1 MMRRRASGSPE
12 ADRSGEE
19 RPEEEMLGPT
29 GRPVSYGP
37 QNPQM
42 LELEDEKKDVE
53 NEEPKKELEPLFT
66 EEQVRQFEEL
76 HNRAPLLYG
85 SPQRTQLGIEDEARS
100 SGLALED
107 VQLERPKFL
116 PAERPA
122 AMPAGTPSVIYQQ
135 QMMQYF
141 FMLQQEN
148 MQLKM
153 EQELLKEKLR
163 EKEERKTSEVEVPN
177 GEGGRKAKPEVEG
190 FQTPES
196 QQQGSRAAEDRVVKT
211 ENDLESERRRLY
223 ELTPMEQYDE
233 LQKVMDA
240 AVGSV
245 KKPPP
250 GRDLR
255 GPWESHQPSEGA
267 RQKERD
273 VPKKEAGEKGTGG
286 DARKN
291 QGNAL
296 EPADDGRMQRQVD
309 VLSKMML
316 HLLESQQGK
325 DDGEK
330 MEAVKPGVNKLQ
342 TLQEPTETAPI
353 DYADWLT
360 MIEPVMTDLSDSSHV
375 WWRLVLDECS
385 AWYSEYVKLRPLQR
399 TSFEIE
405 ASEELKKTKWVR
417 VERRAVSMLMDA
429 IPTGVREEL
438 VATKSLSPVKVIAK
452 LMTIYQPGGL
462 HERTVILRQLE
473 DPGEAGNAVTGV
485 QSLRKWLRWLRR
497 AQDVGLC
504 LPDSTI
510 LLRGLTKLMKKLL
523 NNNPELAFR
532 TSLVRNTLQLD
543 TIPNHQTVR
552 TYSEHLLSELEQLV
566 HLEKRSKVANA
577 ERATATTSQVKQL
590 NAASSGST
598 EDKNVKKNVKECKFF
613 HQEDG
618 CRRGAACTWG
628 HNVEPGE
635 KRCYVCGSTKH
646 FARECPRKDI
656 QKDPKVQ
663 KVEKEA
669 EAPNKTAN
677 KSPAPAEAP
686 AVATKEAETTK
697 EEVASVGGDSLRSVM
712 EEASKM
718 LKSMGVEEKPT
729 KTREEMTKGRMLE
742 LQKELQQIQDGSWKP
757 RINMMKTAM
766 VARVKFGKKALLDTG
781 ATHALRSKR
790 SDENL
795 VEGKEYK
802 KVRVNLAA
810 GGSKTMWMT
819 DGGTLVHEEPGMEPI
834 LPVGR
839 LVRELGCSFEWK
851 DDECFLFH
859 PIRGQIAVEV
869 EEGCPQITQA
879 EAEKMVDELEGM
891 MSLRSMKKVA
901 YDDAC
906 WGAEWMAELVEKHP
920 VLASIPS
927 LVKDNLVEVPAEDLS
942 LLKANRRTRRRWI
955 EQGVT
960 VHLYAGPEE
969 GLTLKRAYLEKGGD
983 GTRLIEIDVKRGAHH
998 DMLRIGGMY
1007 STLLKLA
1014 MLGAID
1020 AVVGG
1025 PNCRTRSVLRHTP
1038 REGFPGPSRTAGYPW
1053 GLPDAPPDEQGKLLQ
1068 DDALM
1073 LRMLTLYMVAQI
1085 ARDAMVKERSKRCLK
1100 AKVGFLLEQP
1110 AAPEWCPECASWW
1123 RNRTWLLFKH
1133 YYQMEE
1139 VTFYQGD
1146 FGGEARKPTTCGT
1159 NLGFQPPDPL
1169 VHGGRSREQ
1178 GPELDSSKLSRW
1190 APGMMHEVARLLI
1203 EEVEGKEVRLK
1214 KLSWT
1219 AHVDNGHV
1227 PFRRDCVVCQRSA
1240 ARQRPHRRHDD
1251 PEAHCLAVDIC
1262 GPLKWG
1268 QDVDG
1273 EEKKYLLVGSYTWPV
1288 EGKDSDESL
1297 GMLDEETAEDDEMLP
1312 VLEDEEAEQREAS
1325 ASSSSPPKKEAQA
1338 EGLPS
1343 RPASKR
1349 KGEEEKPPEDA
1360 ESAEEKTEEGK
1371 LEEKLKTKG
1380 MLKLMTCVPL
1390 ASKHALDVLSGVQE
1404 LVVKLRRYGYPV
1416 VRLHTDYET
1425 TFVNKHLKGWCLNR
1439 GIVRTSSTPEEHQQ
1453 NGRAEAAIASIKGRV
1468 RRLLHSSGMETK
1480 WWPIAA
1486 RHVVELERRRFEKIE
1501 DKLPRFGQK
1510 IVTRKRKWKR
1520 GDEFETTAQEV
1531 TYLTPIPEVSKGH
1544 AVMEEDG
1551 SFKVVSCLIQ
1561 DCKEPQEE
1569 EKKLELEEVIQ
1580 ERDPME
1586 ARRRLRKKMSVAS
1599 LRIPEEEFAESIKL
1613 FQAVLEQ
1620 DEAMYNEDEEVI
1632 PAVMKGM
1639 IAIRK
1644 EMAALQEGRLE
1655 EEVLQ
1660 TRVVSNQEV
1669 YQNKDEWVGA
1679 IRKEINNLVQKGAVK
1694 RLTKEEAAYYKRE
1707 HADKL
1712 EVVPGKA
1719 VHTIKAPDGKKKCRL
1734 VVCGN
1739 HLQGG
1744 DKKETKEEHA
1754 NYYAGG
1760 ADTICLRLALSMAAR
1775 YGWDIAGLDV
1785 VAAFLN
1791 AQLGDVHEKPQP
1803 REDPTRDRGRIVLMQ
1818 PPRVLERLGLIEVGE
1833 LWLVERALYGLR
1845 ESPRL
1850 WSDHRDGTLHGM
1862 EIQQGG
1868 RTLKLLPSFAEEN
1881 LWLIKD
1887 TSLRDEGGV
1896 QGLVLIYVDDM
1907 LVMSNPEITNM
1918 VVEKIQKTW
1927 EVTKPQWVTE
1937 TEPVRF
1943 CGIEIYKNNE
1953 GDYFAGQQSFVK
1965 EVLKRHNCKEF
1976 AASPLKDNFEPEEEL
1991 DRTREEIQLA
2001 QKLAGELLW
2010 LAGKTRPDLAYTTS
2024 RICSNATRSPK
2035 WCAGAA
2041 AHTMKYLNRTWGMG
2055 LYFRKKGGN
2064 VLEVATD
2071 ASFAP
2076 GGGLS
2081 HGSVVASMGGTP
2093 VMWRSSKQPF
2103 PCLSTAETELVE
2115 AIEGVIVGDSLA
2127 CIVEEL
2133 EGRVDKQ
2140 LVCDNMAAVALS
2152 TTRTGAWRTRHLK
2165 VRATHLKW
2173 RVEAGDWKMHHRR
2186 GTELV
2191 ADMGTKLLGAN
2202 KTKDLSKKMN
2212 LEWLPDV
2219 VAFSRAKEERI
2230 EKEEEKLAEEQDREP
2245 AVTVSK
2251 KVFAGDME
2259 KVVKIATLMAV
2270 LQKVERVYAMDKS
2283 ETEEGSEVLA
2293 AFGLL
2298 MMILGVV
2305 LYKLVERMWKIFH
2318 EKRDHEE
2325 CQARALTRD
2334 SRALMR
2340 DSRGLTRD
2348 FRGFMR
2354 DRERHQLHVREE
2366 EEEISCEEGEQT
2378 TVKVATLRMR
2388 KAENKGSNEKRQ
2400 EGGSSATRSDSHTTE
2415 KGTEER
2421 HDKKGAQTVPPM
2433 PAQGRSCGNPGG
2445 EGAQSA
2451 RPGRRCGNPGGEGA
2465 QSAGPSGAVPT
2476 PGWRCGNPGGEGA
2489 QSAGPS
2495 GAKPNQGEGA
2505 QSARPDSAEK
2515 PNLVG
2520 PIITPNGRR
2529 FHRSSGCPTLAQ
2541 SWKGRKP
2548 LCGECGDTYL
2558 VADVMMMDKNQ
2569 LVHTKKKCP
2578 KVVGELIGYDACQRC
2593 A

>member
-1486 RHVVELERRRFEKIE
+1486 RHVVELERRRFERIE

-2010 LAGKTRPDLAYTTS
+2010 LAGKTRPDLT
-2024 RICSNATRSPK
+2024 
-2035 WCAGAA
+2035 
-2041 AHTMKYLNRTWGMG
+2041 
-2055 LYFRKKGGN
+2055 
-2064 VLEVATD
+2064 
-2071 ASFAP
+2071 
-2076 GGGLS
+2076 
-2081 HGSVVASMGGTP
+2081 
-2093 VMWRSSKQPF
+2093 
-2103 PCLSTAETELVE
+2103 
-2115 AIEGVIVGDSLA
+2115 
-2127 CIVEEL
+2127 
-2133 EGRVDKQ
+2133 
-2140 LVCDNMAAVALS
+2140 
-2152 TTRTGAWRTRHLK
+2152 
-2165 VRATHLKW
+2165 
-2173 RVEAGDWKMHHRR
+2173 
-2186 GTELV
+2186 
-2191 ADMGTKLLGAN
+2191 
-2202 KTKDLSKKMN
+2202 
-2212 LEWLPDV
+2212 
-2219 VAFSRAKEERI
+2219 
-2230 EKEEEKLAEEQDREP
+2230 
-2245 AVTVSK
+2245 
-2251 KVFAGDME
+2251 
-2259 KVVKIATLMAV
+2259 
-2270 LQKVERVYAMDKS
+2270 
-2283 ETEEGSEVLA
+2283 
-2293 AFGLL
+2293 
-2298 MMILGVV
+2298 
-2305 LYKLVERMWKIFH
+2305 
-2318 EKRDHEE
+2318 
-2325 CQARALTRD
+2325 
-2334 SRALMR
+2334 
-2340 DSRGLTRD
+2340 
-2348 FRGFMR
+2348 
-2354 DRERHQLHVREE
+2354 
-2366 EEEISCEEGEQT
+2366 
-2378 TVKVATLRMR
+2378 
-2388 KAENKGSNEKRQ
+2388 
-2400 EGGSSATRSDSHTTE
+2400 
-2415 KGTEER
+2415 
-2421 HDKKGAQTVPPM
+2421 
-2433 PAQGRSCGNPGG
+2433 
-2445 EGAQSA
+2445 
-2451 RPGRRCGNPGGEGA
+2451 
-2465 QSAGPSGAVPT
+2465 
-2476 PGWRCGNPGGEGA
+2476 
-2489 QSAGPS
+2489 
-2495 GAKPNQGEGA
+2495 
-2505 QSARPDSAEK
+2505 
-2515 PNLVG
+2515 
-2520 PIITPNGRR
+2520 
-2529 FHRSSGCPTLAQ
+2529 
-2541 SWKGRKP
+2541 
-2548 LCGECGDTYL
+2548 
-2558 VADVMMMDKNQ
+2558 
-2569 LVHTKKKCP
+2569 
-2578 KVVGELIGYDACQRC
+2578 
-2593 A
+2593 